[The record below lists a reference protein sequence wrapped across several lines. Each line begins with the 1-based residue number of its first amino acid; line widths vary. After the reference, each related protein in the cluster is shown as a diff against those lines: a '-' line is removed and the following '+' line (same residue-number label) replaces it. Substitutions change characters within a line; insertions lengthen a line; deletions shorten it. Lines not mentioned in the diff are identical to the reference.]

1 MAIVLLT
8 IARPVLQELTTPS
21 AANITVSTEEE
32 KDITQTFRGLVREGQ
47 SVSIFY
53 QEPEQ

>member
-8 IARPVLQELTTPS
+8 IARPVLQGLTTPS

-47 SVSIFY
+47 SVSIF
-53 QEPEQ
+53 